1 MRSDLCLWGLRLLSH
16 DAPDS
21 QRERLAADDRR
32 GTVPPTFRYL
42 LMTIQS
48 QNSLSQRSA
57 WQRIAIIVAVIA
69 QIGSTFLPS
78 LGVGEPIGSRSDAER
93 TLITPAGWAFAIWG
107 PLYFGSVVFAVFQ
120 ALPAQ
125 KNNALL
131 RQIGWFAAAVFF
143 GNGLWALYTQLN
155 ALDAVSVIIIATVL
169 LCLLFIYRSFVEL
182 DREFTTAERWMVMLP
197 LSALAAWLTAAT
209 IVNIAAALQNY
220 GVGQAWPEAIV
231 AAGIVLVGGII
242 AALAIW
248 RGRGNPV
255 YALVFLWALFA
266 IYSAG
271 GQIAAPVAYATIGAG
286 VLVLFATGFKLRLSE
301 NRRRWFG

>member
-1 MRSDLCLWGLRLLSH
+1 MI
-16 DAPDS
+16 
-21 QRERLAADDRR
+21 
-32 GTVPPTFRYL
+32 
-42 LMTIQS
+42 IQS
-48 QNSLSQRSA
+48 QNSVSPRST
-57 WQRIAIIVAVIA
+57 WQRVAIIVAVMV

-107 PLYFGSVVFAVFQ
+107 PLYFGSVVFAVYQ

-125 KNNALL
+125 KSNALL
-131 RQIGWFAAAVFF
+131 HRIGWFAAAAFL

-155 ALDAVSVIIIATVL
+155 ALDAVSVIIISTVL
-169 LCLLFIYRSFVEL
+169 VCLLAIYRTFVGL
-182 DREFTTAERWMVMLP
+182 GREFTTAERWIVMLP

-220 GVGQAWPEAIV
+220 GIGQTWPEAAT
-231 AAGIVLVGGII
+231 AAGVVTTGGVI

-248 RGRGNPV
+248 HGRGNPV

-271 GQIAAPVAYATIGAG
+271 GQAAAPIALATIAAGLL
-286 VLVLFATGFKLRLSE
+286 VLVATVFKLRFSV